1 MPGRQNGGRMETG
14 DPILTQLEMLEKCLV
29 CKDELLEKIYK
40 ETAQQEAILDTD
52 PFSEEAFDGTLE
64 RKAEAIEKLT
74 QYDRGFEQ
82 IFSDRKSVV

>member
-40 ETAQQEAILDTD
+40 ETAQQEAIL
-52 PFSEEAFDGTLE
+52 
-64 RKAEAIEKLT
+64 
-74 QYDRGFEQ
+74 
-82 IFSDRKSVV
+82 